1 MPGHGQPAATLNK
14 EQLTIRVKY
23 VHEVSTHLQQW
34 WENEYLTQLRLF
46 HQAKSTPVKAD
57 DLVFVMDNKRRRQH
71 LKVGLVTKVFV
82 GHDDR
87 VRVVE
92 V

>member
-1 MPGHGQPAATLNK
+1 MTYQ
-14 EQLTIRVKY
+14 R
-23 VHEVSTHLQQW
+23 
-34 WENEYLTQLRLF
+34 NE
-46 HQAKSTPVKAD
+46 KSQT
-57 DLVFVMDNKRRRQH
+57 VMDNKRRRQH